1 MEKAAFSSVE
11 FVRRKVTVIV
21 SPVTPYAVAPPLLP
35 WYAGTQIGA
44 YVDHGTWRTPGPHCT
59 PLRVIPAEPAAAGGV
74 MPLGTA
80 RARWPPAGPPAFEA
94 LLAAPPDVDP
104 ATVASVVPPLV
115 PPTPTSCPAP
125 VARL

>member
-59 PLRVIPAEPAAAGGV
+59 PLRVTPAEPAAAGAV
-74 MPLGTA
+74 TPLGTA
-80 RARWPPAGPPAFEA
+80 SARWPPPEAPVEPAGPEPPA
-94 LLAAPPDVDP
+94 AAPP
-104 ATVASVVPPLV
+104 
-115 PPTPTSCPAP
+115 
-125 VARL
+125 